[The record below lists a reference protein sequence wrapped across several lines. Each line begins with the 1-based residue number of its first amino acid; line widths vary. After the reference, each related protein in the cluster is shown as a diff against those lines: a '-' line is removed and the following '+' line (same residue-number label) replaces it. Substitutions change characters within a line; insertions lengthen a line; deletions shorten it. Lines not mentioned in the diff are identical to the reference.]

1 MSSNYKYNDFQQI
14 QILPLLKEN
23 KQISHKKQKQM
34 SKVGYPYII
43 YLQYKYQMYSTSRW
57 YLDWRKVIK
66 EEHARKSLHP
76 TTLTTSKM
84 FRYRELWQ

>member
-1 MSSNYKYNDFQQI
+1 MWPVKAIDEKLHSCTAKRMSSNYKYNDFQQI

-43 YLQYKYQMYSTSRW
+43 YLQYSIKC
-57 YLDWRKVIK
+57 KV
-66 EEHARKSLHP
+66 HQDG
-76 TTLTTSKM
+76 TLIGERS
-84 FRYRELWQ
+84 

>member
-1 MSSNYKYNDFQQI
+1 MR
-14 QILPLLKEN
+14 
-23 KQISHKKQKQM
+23 
-34 SKVGYPYII
+34 KVGYPYII
-43 YLQYKYQMYSTSRW
+43 YLQYSIKCKYIEKSRW

-66 EEHARKSLHP
+66 EEHTRKGLHP